1 LQAAISKTITSGAIN
16 FVSFINFVFSYCKGN
31 HNFNQLLTTPTYNN
45 KKLLTALG
53 LLFVTAF
60 LAYWQVITFSNC
72 LKWDMV
78 DQYFPWR
85 YHVVSCLR
93 NGELPLWNP
102 YNFAGYPIHAD
113 PQSGAWYMPL
123 WLFALLGNYTAHA
136 NAVEVFLH
144 IWLAGVGMY
153 LLTRRFYGNQWIA
166 IIASASYIG
175 CGLLVGNA
183 QHFTYI
189 ISACW
194 LPFVLLYFT
203 KTIQDK
209 GYRNPLLLALFL
221 WLFFTGGYP
230 AFFII
235 TVYILGIAFVLH
247 WIKNRA
253 ETKELILKTSL
264 AGVVFVLLTSP
275 SIASFALYWNDTTR
289 SGSVSLADALFGP
302 FRVADLQSFFNPML
316 SAVNK
321 QNTGTDISM
330 MNGYFGLIPLVF
342 LGLIIPFYKQ
352 LSRREVFIL
361 ITTLV
366 CLLAAFGDTFFIPVR
381 EALYHLPGLGI
392 FRFPA
397 IFRLFAI
404 VGFILTAS
412 FIMKLYEDKGERSGE
427 WKWLF
432 GSLGFVALVIVA
444 LSFKNTVWGSVASDF
459 KAFHFIWAD
468 MPGHSAA
475 ALLGGTLQ
483 LAFLALVF
491 FFRKNLKALAFIAIA
506 NSIVFVQLNMGT
518 TVINKE
524 SPQVIEDFIAKM
536 PQGPTIDNNRLMG
549 NTHFDAPAPL
559 WRNLG
564 IFYRESSYDGNNPFR
579 LKNFAEFESF
589 NSKGYADK
597 SLFYCLAAVLE
608 FINNNHSSSIGI
620 LADSKG
626 GDTLIMQ
633 HNMAKFWD
641 INVQVGPKKQT
652 IEGGI
657 ITVIPLQDGTNSI
670 SCEYNPPY
678 VSPAFLVSII
688 TLLSACA
695 ALELQRRKK
704 QTRLKL

>member
-1 LQAAISKTITSGAIN
+1 
-16 FVSFINFVFSYCKGN
+16 
-31 HNFNQLLTTPTYNN
+31 
-45 KKLLTALG
+45 
-53 LLFVTAF
+53 
-60 LAYWQVITFSNC
+60 
-72 LKWDMV
+72 MV

-144 IWLAGVGMY
+144 IWLAGLGMY
-153 LLTRRFYGNQWIA
+153 LLARRFYGSDWIA
-166 IIASASYIG
+166 IIAGASYIG

-183 QHFTYI
+183 QHFTYL

-194 LPFVLLYFT
+194 LPFVILYFT

-209 GYRNPLLLALFL
+209 GLRNPLLLALFL
-221 WLFFTGGYP
+221 SLFFTGGYP

-235 TVYILGIAFVLH
+235 TAYILAIGFVLY
-247 WIKNRA
+247 WLMNRA
-253 ETKELILKTSL
+253 ETKELLLKTSL
-264 AGVVFVLLTSP
+264 VAVVFVLLASP

-302 FRVADLQSFFNPML
+302 FRVADVQSFFNPML

-352 LSRREVFIL
+352 LARREVFIL

-366 CLLAAFGDTFFIPVR
+366 CLLAAFGNTFFIPVR
-381 EALYHLPGLGI
+381 AALYHLPGLGI

-404 VGFILTAS
+404 GGFILTAS
-412 FIMKLYEDKGERSGE
+412 FVMKLYEESGERSRE
-427 WKWLF
+427 KWLL

-444 LSFKNTVWGSVASDF
+444 LSVKGIVWGSVASDF

-468 MPGHSAA
+468 MPGQSAA
-475 ALLGGTLQ
+475 ALLGGGLQ
-483 LAFLALVF
+483 LLFLSLVF
-491 FFRKNLKALAFIAIA
+491 FFKKNLRALAFIAIT
-506 NSIVFVQLNMGT
+506 NCIVFVQLNMGT
-518 TVINKE
+518 TIINKE
-524 SPQVIEDFIAKM
+524 SPQIIEDFLAQM
-536 PQGPTIDNNRLMG
+536 PQGPTINNTRLMG

-564 IFYRESSYDGNNPFR
+564 IFYRQSSFDGNNPFR
-579 LKNFAEFESF
+579 LKDFAAFEASDSAKEYTNKPAFCIENDTIEFGDDIHFNRLQLSVVTDSTQTLIINQNMGLNWEIKYDLMESL
-589 NSKGYADK
+589 SGGMP
-597 SLFYCLAAVLE
+597 
-608 FINNNHSSSIGI
+608 SIKALLGNASTENKI
-620 LADSKG
+620 KG
-626 GDTLIMQ
+626 GVVTRIQLSPGKS
-633 HNMAKFWD
+633 A
-641 INVQVGPKKQT
+641 INFK
-652 IEGGI
+652 
-657 ITVIPLQDGTNSI
+657 
-670 SCEYNPPY
+670 YNPPY
-678 VSPAFLVSII
+678 VFEFFII
-688 TLLSACA
+688 STVILLLSLG
-695 ALELQRRKK
+695 ALFWNPKD
-704 QTRLKL
+704 